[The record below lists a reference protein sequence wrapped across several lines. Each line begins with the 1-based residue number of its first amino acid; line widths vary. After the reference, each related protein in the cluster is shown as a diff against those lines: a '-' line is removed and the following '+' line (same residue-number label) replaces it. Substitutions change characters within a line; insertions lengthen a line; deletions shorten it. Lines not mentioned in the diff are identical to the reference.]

1 MDDNHSMQRRR
12 LLQAA
17 LAGTALLPLGCSLA
31 SAAAPAPPLL
41 PQLLPLGPQITP
53 ELFLT
58 VTSRERDAT
67 ELASMVSTQVLPM
80 LAPADIA
87 HAAGP
92 VGGPIQLWLMLNSG
106 DLQRHGLDVDG
117 ALTLLK
123 RALNGNVGPVPGRH
137 RLNAWAI
144 DIPGQETVEAQHVTL
159 PLPDQPYAP
168 LFALG
173 TTEYTVVPPAWRD
186 QARFS
191 CYLQPRSRLDVNA
204 LQRCEKLLQGAGNA
218 LPADLDI
225 QIGKIGNPLLTLP
238 TLFVEVNNDP
248 WT

>member
-1 MDDNHSMQRRR
+1 MQRRR

-17 LAGTALLPLGCSLA
+17 LAGTALLPLGCSVVPA
-31 SAAAPAPPLL
+31 VAPATPIAPS
-41 PQLLPLGPQITP
+41 LLPLGPQITP

-67 ELASMVSTQVLPM
+67 ELASMVSTQVLPL

-92 VGGPIQLWLMLNSG
+92 VEGPVQLWLMLNTG

-123 RALNGNVGPVPGRH
+123 GALNGNVGPVPGRH
-137 RLNAWAI
+137 RLEAWAI
-144 DIPGQETVEAQHVTL
+144 DIPGQKSMDAQQVTV

-186 QARFS
+186 QPRFS
-191 CYLQPRSRLDVNA
+191 CYLQPRSRLDANFQ
-204 LQRCEKLLQGAGNA
+204 QRCERLLQDAGNA
-218 LPADLDI
+218 LPANLDI
-225 QIGKIGNPLLTLP
+225 QIGKIGDPLLTLP

-248 WT
+248 WR